1 MTIFAHKR
9 GVSHSPGLA
18 PLAAPS
24 AEDAAASPPDLSLG
38 LSLTQ
43 MPSSGFVEKSSL
55 YSCLARNRLHETPS
69 TLAFYLE
76 RTPRNVES
84 WDASFRFDT
93 LLWVDPYVRTA
104 R

>member
-1 MTIFAHKR
+1 
-9 GVSHSPGLA
+9 
-18 PLAAPS
+18 
-24 AEDAAASPPDLSLG
+24 
-38 LSLTQ
+38 

-104 R
+104 RWLRAARVIRPCHTPVSRARSLAGTTLSSMTHSRL